1 MRADYLK
8 TLWLLRF
15 EKIKKAENEA
25 AWAYQEVLDDCL
37 LEFPADDPTIA
48 ALRTLVREERMHAGL
63 AEELILICRKSHPET
78 DGLS

>member
-1 MRADYLK
+1 MQIDYLK

-37 LEFPADDPTIA
+37 LDLAPDDPVIE
-48 ALRTLVREERMHAGL
+48 ALKTLVREERMHAGL
-63 AEELILICRKSHPET
+63 ADELIRICRKTHPEA
-78 DGLS
+78 DFLH